1 MAPNSP
7 KVRSAGNIDRL
18 PRHAAE
24 SACRE
29 ATPQPC
35 IDCPALAFFSLAGME
50 RKPSD
55 AAPPLA
61 KSEVTG
67 DASAHLFGALASGLG
82 AMHRLTVDSS
92 LLMQS
97 CQAEMEKSRPGD
109 GEAEK
114 LAERAARNAA
124 GKLPWAIDR
133 LVAQRVWRM
142 ALIAAGVL
150 IGTNLLTA
158 GGMYLWLKAT
168 LVSLDARLV
177 AAEAGR
183 WRDLITANPGDLIN
197 QERGQCSPQQGGAQ
211 RATSSCGRSH
221 PHRRERNDPA
231 RADINC
237 IMSGAPPR
245 R

>member
-1 MAPNSP
+1 MDEPYAGRVRPDRIMDTLMPDSTRQLAPE
-7 KVRSAGNIDRL
+7 VGADIRQAQERL
-18 PRHAAE
+18 LRVQ
-24 SACRE
+24 RE
-29 ATPQPC
+29 
-35 IDCPALAFFSLAGME
+35 M
-50 RKPSD
+50 
-55 AAPPLA
+55 
-61 KSEVTG
+61 EVTG
-67 DASAHLFGALASGLG
+67 DAAAHLFGALASGLG

-158 GGMYLWLKAT
+158 GGMYLWLKGT
-168 LVSLDARLV
+168 LVSLDVRL
-177 AAEAGR
+177 AASEAGR
-183 WRDLITANPGDLIN
+183 WRSLITANPGDLIN
-197 QERGQCSPQQGGAQ
+197 QERGQCSPQQGGGTACDFFLWTIPPAPQ
-211 RATSSCGRSH
+211 RT
-221 PHRRERNDPA
+221 E
-231 RADINC
+231 
-237 IMSGAPPR
+237 
-245 R
+245 